1 MITQNPWQSYRK
13 VATQTASPGHLVLMM
28 YEGAISFLERS
39 LIGFSHQDPLTF
51 NQTINNNILRAQAII
66 RELNVRL
73 DMEKGGEVSTN
84 LRALYD
90 YYFIRLNE
98 ANRLKRREPIDEV
111 LKLVRILRDGWAEM
125 LQRGVDNPPENV
137 PAPRRPSFLDRGGNA
152 ALN

>member
-1 MITQNPWQSYRK
+1 
-13 VATQTASPGHLVLMM
+13 MM

-125 LQRGVDNPPENV
+125 LQRGVDIRCASV
-137 PAPRRPSFLDRGGNA
+137 SA
-152 ALN
+152 AASTRTE